1 MEVDSGRGKDAAP
14 NQTIYVRNLNE
25 KLRKE
30 ELRRVLYEC
39 FSPYGRILEIV
50 ALKTQKMRGQAFV
63 AFEDV
68 ASAANAMRHAQGM
81 VFYEKQITV
90 QFAREKCLRIKGP
103 GAKKGSQPQK
113 KKLEADDAE
122 RAPDEK
128 RSRMENEPPS
138 GNPAP
143 NPMDEDVRPNKIL
156 FIQNIPDDVDSETL
170 EELFSEFRGF
180 VEVRSAAGRKG
191 IAFLEFDN
199 EDNAEI
205 ALKGMQGFKIS
216 GSHALL
222 LSYAKS

>member
-30 ELRRVLYEC
+30 ELRRVLYEF

-81 VFYEKQITV
+81 AFYEKQITV

-103 GAKKGSQPQK
+103 GAKKDSQPQK
-113 KKLEADDAE
+113 KKLETDDAE
-122 RAPDEK
+122 QAPDEK
-128 RSRMENEPPS
+128 RSRVQSEPPS
-138 GNPAP
+138 GNPAAVP
-143 NPMDEDVRPNKIL
+143 THEDRPNKIL

-170 EELFSEFRGF
+170 KELFSEFRGF
-180 VEVRSAAGRKG
+180 VEVSR
-191 IAFLEFDN
+191 
-199 EDNAEI
+199 
-205 ALKGMQGFKIS
+205 
-216 GSHALL
+216 
-222 LSYAKS
+222 